1 MPLLLL
7 FVWPF
12 LAFLISVRKLDQK
25 VWQIVFVLFCGLFGY
40 CQDFS
45 LTTSDCYRIA
55 LQFQSFDME
64 DIFRRYAEGQS
75 PDLYMNL
82 LYSLLRAL
90 TSNPKVL
97 FAVVGL
103 IFGYLYCQCI
113 SIVYIHL
120 KCRNKWFWIIA
131 LSLLCNISLI
141 EIMGG
146 RFYTGALLFVLSA
159 YKWCYLKKK
168 TWIVGIALTPFVHF
182 GHIFSVILLLGGGLA
197 FRFCRFL
204 SPSWLFRMVFFA
216 FLLSF
221 LPISEY
227 FNQILSHFAGDS
239 SGMIEYKLT
248 VYSGSEENMGIA
260 DDAQTVY
267 RQANILFFAIFQ
279 GLYKICLCCLCR
291 YLSKNVRVKTRL
303 YTFVR
308 LVLVY
313 TIGAYLA
320 SAIGIAGTGFRYVTV
335 AGELL
340 IIAMAIGLSQG
351 YTFRPRTLY
360 LVPTMCFVQIAFL
373 LFNAPRVVGGEFW
386 LLNLPVLVYDGLGF
400 YLHGMLTD

>member
-168 TWIVGIALTPFVHF
+168 TA
-182 GHIFSVILLLGGGLA
+182 
-197 FRFCRFL
+197 
-204 SPSWLFRMVFFA
+204 
-216 FLLSF
+216 
-221 LPISEY
+221 E
-227 FNQILSHFAGDS
+227 FNLQMQQNSD
-239 SGMIEYKLT
+239 
-248 VYSGSEENMGIA
+248 
-260 DDAQTVY
+260 
-267 RQANILFFAIFQ
+267 
-279 GLYKICLCCLCR
+279 
-291 YLSKNVRVKTRL
+291 
-303 YTFVR
+303 
-308 LVLVY
+308 
-313 TIGAYLA
+313 
-320 SAIGIAGTGFRYVTV
+320 
-335 AGELL
+335 
-340 IIAMAIGLSQG
+340 
-351 YTFRPRTLY
+351 
-360 LVPTMCFVQIAFL
+360 
-373 LFNAPRVVGGEFW
+373 
-386 LLNLPVLVYDGLGF
+386 
-400 YLHGMLTD
+400 